1 MEEEIILEILA
12 EKAYNTYYAS
22 INSRL
27 ERFDRE
33 DIRNFSNIPKTGK
46 IAWMDVIKEIIESYP
61 TMNTISEEEN
71 LLTKK
76 NN

>member
-1 MEEEIILEILA
+1 MEKEDIIMEALA

-33 DIRNFSNIPKTGK
+33 ETRKFSTIPKTGK
-46 IAWMDVIKEIIESYP
+46 QAWLDVIKEIIESYP
-61 TMNTISEEEN
+61 TMDTIKEEEN

-76 NN
+76 